1 MYLRWSEERKIVM
14 YSDFLKKLIDL
25 CFGFF
30 ILISL
35 TPLLILISCFVFF
48 SMGRPIFFKQ
58 ERIGKNNIPF
68 IMYKFRTMREPKNGE
83 NRLLSDVDRVTKIG
97 AFLRKT
103 SLDELPEIINVIK
116 GEMSLVGPRPLL
128 DLHLELFDDQQLR
141 RHDVKPGMTG
151 LAQVM
156 GRQSLSFTQR
166 TALDV
171 KYVDNLSLW
180 LDIKII
186 VKTILVVLGAD
197 GIKTGQKFEE
207 VDDVGLKDL
216 IEKKQKEIEK

>member
-1 MYLRWSEERKIVM
+1 MYKS
-14 YSDFLKKLIDL
+14 YLKNIIDL
-25 CFGFF
+25 FCGLFIF
-30 ILISL
+30 ILLI
-35 TPLLILISCFVFF
+35 PILIILSILVFL
-48 SMGRPIFFKQ
+48 SIGSPIFFKQ
-58 ERIGKNNIPF
+58 ERIGKNNKPF
-68 IMYKFRTMREPKNGE
+68 IMYKFRTIREPKDGE
-83 NRLLSDVDRVTKIG
+83 NRLLSDADRVTKVG

-128 DLHLELFDDQQLR
+128 DLHLELFDENQLR
-141 RHDVKPGMTG
+141 RHNVKPGMTG

-166 TALDV
+166 TNLDV

-180 LDIKII
+180 LDVKII

-197 GIKTGQKFEE
+197 GIKTGQNFEE

-216 IEKKQKEIEK
+216 IEKKQKESEK

>member
-1 MYLRWSEERKIVM
+1 MYKS
-14 YSDFLKKLIDL
+14 YLKNLIDL
-25 CFGFF
+25 FFGFF
-30 ILISL
+30 ILIFL
-35 TPLLILISCFVFF
+35 IPILILLSVFVFI
-48 SMGRPIFFKQ
+48 SMGSPIFFKQ
-58 ERIGKNNIPF
+58 ERIGKNNKPF
-68 IMYKFRTMREPKNGE
+68 IMYKFRTMREPKEGE
-83 NRLLSDVDRVTKIG
+83 NRLLSDAGRVTKVG

-116 GEMSLVGPRPLL
+116 GNMSLVGPRPLL
-128 DLHLELFDDQQLR
+128 DLHLELFSKEQLK

-166 TALDV
+166 TDLDV
-171 KYVDNLSLW
+171 KYVENLSLW

-186 VKTILVVLGAD
+186 IKTILVVLGAE

-216 IEKKQKEIEK
+216 IEKKQTESEK

>member
-1 MYLRWSEERKIVM
+1 MYRD
-14 YSDFLKKLIDL
+14 YLKSIMDIF
-25 CFGFF
+25 FGFIIF
-30 ILISL
+30 IL
-35 TPLLILISCFVFF
+35 LLPILLLLSFFVFF
-48 SMGRPIFFKQ
+48 SMGSPIFFKQ
-58 ERIGKNNIPF
+58 ERIGKNNKPF
-68 IMYKFRTMREPKNGE
+68 IMYKFRTMREPKEGE
-83 NRLLSDVDRVTKIG
+83 NRLLSDADRVTKVG
-97 AFLRKT
+97 VFLRKT

-128 DLHLELFDDQQLR
+128 DLHLELFNDQQLK

-166 TALDV
+166 TDLDV
-171 KYVDNLSLW
+171 KYVNNLSLW

-216 IEKKQKEIEK
+216 IEKKQKESEK

>member
-1 MYLRWSEERKIVM
+1 MYKS
-14 YSDFLKKLIDL
+14 YLKNIIDL
-25 CFGFF
+25 FCGLFVF
-30 ILISL
+30 ILLI
-35 TPLLILISCFVFF
+35 PILIILSILVFL
-48 SMGRPIFFKQ
+48 SIGSPIFFKQ
-58 ERIGKNNIPF
+58 ERIGKNNKPF
-68 IMYKFRTMREPKNGE
+68 IMYKFRTMREPKDGE
-83 NRLLSDVDRVTKIG
+83 NRLLSDADRVTKVG

-128 DLHLELFDDQQLR
+128 DLHLELFNDQQLK

-166 TALDV
+166 TDLDV
-171 KYVDNLSLW
+171 KYVENLSLW

-186 VKTILVVLGAD
+186 IKTVLVVLGAD

-216 IEKKQKEIEK
+216 IEKKQKESEK

>member
-1 MYLRWSEERKIVM
+1 MYRD
-14 YSDFLKKLIDL
+14 YLKSIIDIF
-25 CFGFF
+25 FGFIIF
-30 ILISL
+30 IL
-35 TPLLILISCFVFF
+35 LLPILLLLSFFVFF
-48 SMGRPIFFKQ
+48 SMGSPIFFKQ
-58 ERIGKNNIPF
+58 ERIGKNNKPF
-68 IMYKFRTMREPKNGE
+68 IMYKFRTMREPKEGE
-83 NRLLSDVDRVTKIG
+83 NRLLSDADRVTKVG

-128 DLHLELFDDQQLR
+128 DLHLELFNDQQLK

-166 TALDV
+166 TDLDV
-171 KYVDNLSLW
+171 KYVENLSFW

-216 IEKKQKEIEK
+216 IEKKQKESEK

>member
-1 MYLRWSEERKIVM
+1 MYVKVKP
-14 YSDFLKKLIDL
+14 FLDIFLS
-25 CFGFF
+25 
-30 ILISL
+30 ILIF
-35 TPLLILISCFVFF
+35 LLILPFLLILSCAILF
-48 SMGRPIFFKQ
+48 SMGSPIFFRQ
-58 ERIGKNNIPF
+58 ERIGKNNKPF
-68 IMYKFRTMREPKNGE
+68 IMYKFRTMREPKGGE
-83 NRLLSDVDRVTKIG
+83 NRLLSDADRVTKLG

-128 DLHLELFDDQQLR
+128 DLHLELFDENQKR

-166 TALDV
+166 TNLDV

-180 LDIKII
+180 LDVKII

-197 GIKTGQKFEE
+197 GIKTGQNFEE

-216 IEKKQKEIEK
+216 IEKKQKESEK

>member
-1 MYLRWSEERKIVM
+1 MDI
-14 YSDFLKKLIDL
+14 F
-25 CFGFF
+25 CGFIIF
-30 ILISL
+30 ILLLPI
-35 TPLLILISCFVFF
+35 LLILSFFVFF
-48 SMGRPIFFKQ
+48 SMGSPIFFKQ
-58 ERIGKNNIPF
+58 ERIGRNNKPF
-68 IMYKFRTMREPKNGE
+68 IMYKFRTMREPKEGE
-83 NRLLSDVDRVTKIG
+83 NRLLSDADRVTKVG

-128 DLHLELFDDQQLR
+128 DLHLELFNDQQLK

-171 KYVDNLSLW
+171 KYVENLSLW
-180 LDIKII
+180 LDIKIV

-216 IEKKQKEIEK
+216 IEKKQKESEK

>member
-1 MYLRWSEERKIVM
+1 MYRD
-14 YSDFLKKLIDL
+14 YLKSIMDIF
-25 CFGFF
+25 FGFIIF
-30 ILISL
+30 IL
-35 TPLLILISCFVFF
+35 LLPILFLLSFFVFF
-48 SMGRPIFFKQ
+48 SMGSPIFFKQ
-58 ERIGKNNIPF
+58 ERIGKNNKPF
-68 IMYKFRTMREPKNGE
+68 IMYKFRTMREPKEGE
-83 NRLLSDVDRVTKIG
+83 NRLLSDADRVTKVG

-128 DLHLELFDDQQLR
+128 DLHLELFNDQQLK

-166 TALDV
+166 TDLDV
-171 KYVDNLSLW
+171 KYVENLSLW

-186 VKTILVVLGAD
+186 IKTILVVLGAD

-216 IEKKQKEIEK
+216 IEKKQKESEK

>member
-1 MYLRWSEERKIVM
+1 MYVKVKI
-14 YSDFLKKLIDL
+14 FLDIFLSI
-25 CFGFF
+25 FIF
-30 ILISL
+30 ILIM
-35 TPLLILISCFVFF
+35 PILLLISCAVFI
-48 SMGRPIFFKQ
+48 SMGSPIFFKQ
-58 ERIGKNNIPF
+58 ERIGKNNKPF
-68 IMYKFRTMREPKNGE
+68 IMYKFRTMREPKVGE
-83 NRLLSDVDRVTKIG
+83 NRLLSDADRVTKVG

-128 DLHLELFDDQQLR
+128 DLHLELFDDHQLR

-156 GRQSLSFTQR
+156 GRQSLSFTER
-166 TALDV
+166 TDLDV
-171 KYVDNLSLW
+171 KYVENISLW
-180 LDIKII
+180 LDVKII

-216 IEKKQKEIEK
+216 IEKKQKESEK

>member
-1 MYLRWSEERKIVM
+1 MKINM
-14 YSDFLKKLIDL
+14 YSRIGKNCFDIFL
-25 CFGFF
+25 G
-30 ILISL
+30 ILIFIIL
-35 TPLLILISCFVFF
+35 IPVLILLSLFVFF
-48 SMGRPIFFKQ
+48 SMGSPIFFKQ
-58 ERIGKNNIPF
+58 ERVGKDNEPF
-68 IMYKFRTMREPKNGE
+68 IMYKFRTMREPKEGE
-83 NRLLSDVDRVTKIG
+83 NRLLSDADRVTKVG

-128 DLHLELFDDQQLR
+128 DLHLELFSEEQLK

-166 TALDV
+166 TDLDV
-171 KYVDNLSLW
+171 KYVENISLW

-186 VKTILVVLGAD
+186 IKTILVVLGAD

-216 IEKKQKEIEK
+216 IEKKHKESEK

>member
-1 MYLRWSEERKIVM
+1 MYLKLKSVLDI
-14 YSDFLKKLIDL
+14 FLS
-25 CFGFF
+25 
-30 ILISL
+30 ILVL
-35 TPLLILISCFVFF
+35 LLIFPILLLLSCAIFV
-48 SMGRPIFFKQ
+48 SMGSPIFFKQ
-58 ERIGKNNIPF
+58 ERIGKNNKPF
-68 IMYKFRTMREPKNGE
+68 IMYKFRTMREPKEGE
-83 NRLLSDVDRVTKIG
+83 NRLLSDADRVTKVG

-128 DLHLELFDDQQLR
+128 DLHLELFNDRQLK

-166 TALDV
+166 TDLDV
-171 KYVDNLSLW
+171 KYVENLSFW

-216 IEKKQKEIEK
+216 IEKKQKESEK

>member
-1 MYLRWSEERKIVM
+1 MYKS
-14 YSDFLKKLIDL
+14 YLKNIIDL
-25 CFGFF
+25 FCGLFIF
-30 ILISL
+30 ILLI
-35 TPLLILISCFVFF
+35 PILIILSILVFL
-48 SMGRPIFFKQ
+48 SMGSPIFFKQ
-58 ERIGKNNIPF
+58 ERIGKNNKPF
-68 IMYKFRTMREPKNGE
+68 IMYKFRTMREPKEGE
-83 NRLLSDVDRVTKIG
+83 NRLLSDADRVTKVG

-128 DLHLELFDDQQLR
+128 DLHLELFNDQQLK

-166 TALDV
+166 TDLDV

-216 IEKKQKEIEK
+216 IEKKQKESEK

>member
-1 MYLRWSEERKIVM
+1 MYKC
-14 YSDFLKKLIDL
+14 YLKNLIDL
-25 CFGFF
+25 FLGFLIF
-30 ILISL
+30 IFLI
-35 TPLLILISCFVFF
+35 PLLMLLSLFVFL
-48 SMGRPIFFKQ
+48 SMGGPIFFKQ
-58 ERIGKNNIPF
+58 ERIGKNNKPF
-68 IMYKFRTMREPKNGE
+68 IMYKFRTMREPKDGE
-83 NRLLSDVDRVTKIG
+83 NRLLSDADRVTKVG

-128 DLHLELFDDQQLR
+128 DLHLELFADQQLR

-166 TALDV
+166 TDLDV
-171 KYVDNLSLW
+171 KYVENLSLW
-180 LDIKII
+180 LDVKII

-216 IEKKQKEIEK
+216 IEKKQKDSEK

>member
-1 MYLRWSEERKIVM
+1 MYKS
-14 YSDFLKKLIDL
+14 YLKNIIDL
-25 CFGFF
+25 FCGLFIF
-30 ILISL
+30 ILLI
-35 TPLLILISCFVFF
+35 PILIILSILVFL
-48 SMGRPIFFKQ
+48 SIGSPIFFKQ
-58 ERIGKNNIPF
+58 ERIGKNNKPF
-68 IMYKFRTMREPKNGE
+68 IMYKFRTIREPKDGE
-83 NRLLSDVDRVTKIG
+83 NRLLSDADRVTKVG

-128 DLHLELFDDQQLR
+128 DLHLELFNDQQLK

-166 TALDV
+166 TDLDV

-186 VKTILVVLGAD
+186 IKTVLVVLGAD

-216 IEKKQKEIEK
+216 IEKKQKESEK

>member
-1 MYLRWSEERKIVM
+1 MYVKVKP
-14 YSDFLKKLIDL
+14 FLDIFLS
-25 CFGFF
+25 
-30 ILISL
+30 ILIF
-35 TPLLILISCFVFF
+35 LLILPFLLILSCAILF
-48 SMGRPIFFKQ
+48 SMGSPIFFKQ
-58 ERIGKNNIPF
+58 ERIGKNNKSF
-68 IMYKFRTMREPKNGE
+68 IMYKFRTMREPKKGE
-83 NRLLSDVDRVTKIG
+83 NRLLSDADRVTKVG

-128 DLHLELFDDQQLR
+128 DLHLELFNENQLR
-141 RHDVKPGMTG
+141 RHNVKPGMTG

-166 TALDV
+166 TNLDV

-180 LDIKII
+180 LDVKII

-197 GIKTGQKFEE
+197 GIKTGQNFEE

-216 IEKKQKEIEK
+216 IEKKQKESEK

>member
-1 MYLRWSEERKIVM
+1 MYKKYLKTII
-14 YSDFLKKLIDL
+14 DIFLGLVI
-25 CFGFF
+25 F
-30 ILISL
+30 IL
-35 TPLLILISCFVFF
+35 LLPILLLLSFFVFI
-48 SMGRPIFFKQ
+48 SMGSPIFFKQ
-58 ERIGKNNIPF
+58 ERIGENNKPF
-68 IMYKFRTMREPKNGE
+68 IMYKFRTMREPKEGE
-83 NRLLSDVDRVTKIG
+83 NRLLSDADRVTKVG

-171 KYVDNLSLW
+171 KYVENLSLW
-180 LDIKII
+180 LDVKII

-216 IEKKQKEIEK
+216 IEKKQKESEK

>member
-1 MYLRWSEERKIVM
+1 MYVKFKP
-14 YSDFLKKLIDL
+14 FLDIFLS
-25 CFGFF
+25 

-35 TPLLILISCFVFF
+35 LILPFLVILSCVVFF
-48 SMGRPIFFKQ
+48 SMGSPIFFKQ
-58 ERIGKNNIPF
+58 ERIGKNHKLF
-68 IMYKFRTMREPKNGE
+68 IMYKFRTMREPKDGE
-83 NRLLSDVDRVTKIG
+83 NRLLSDADRVTKVG
-97 AFLRKT
+97 KFLRKT

-128 DLHLELFDDQQLR
+128 DLHLELFDENQLR
-141 RHDVKPGMTG
+141 RHNVKPGMTG

-166 TALDV
+166 TDLDV
-171 KYVDNLSLW
+171 KYVENLSLW
-180 LDIKII
+180 LDVKII
-186 VKTILVVLGAD
+186 IKTILVVLGAD

-216 IEKKQKEIEK
+216 IEKKQKESEK

>member
-1 MYLRWSEERKIVM
+1 MYVKVKP
-14 YSDFLKKLIDL
+14 FLDIFLS
-25 CFGFF
+25 
-30 ILISL
+30 ILIF
-35 TPLLILISCFVFF
+35 LLILPFLLILSCAILF
-48 SMGRPIFFKQ
+48 SMGSPIFFRQ
-58 ERIGKNNIPF
+58 ERIGKNNKPF
-68 IMYKFRTMREPKNGE
+68 IMYKFRTMREPKGGE
-83 NRLLSDVDRVTKIG
+83 NRLLSDADRVTKLG

-128 DLHLELFDDQQLR
+128 DLHLELFDENQKR

-166 TALDV
+166 TNLDV
-171 KYVDNLSLW
+171 KYVENLSLW
-180 LDIKII
+180 LDVKII
-186 VKTILVVLGAD
+186 IKTILVVLGAD
-197 GIKTGQKFEE
+197 GIKTGQNFEE

-216 IEKKQKEIEK
+216 IEKKQKESEK

>member
-1 MYLRWSEERKIVM
+1 MKINMYKRIGKNYFDIIL
-14 YSDFLKKLIDL
+14 
-25 CFGFF
+25 G
-30 ILISL
+30 ILIFIIL
-35 TPLLILISCFVFF
+35 IPVLILLSILVFL
-48 SMGRPIFFKQ
+48 SMGSPIFFKQ
-58 ERIGKNNIPF
+58 ERIGKNNKPF
-68 IMYKFRTMREPKNGE
+68 IMYKFRTMREPKDGE
-83 NRLLSDVDRVTKIG
+83 NRLLSDADRVTKLG
-97 AFLRKT
+97 TFLRKT

-128 DLHLELFDDQQLR
+128 DLHLELFDENQKR

-166 TALDV
+166 TNLDV

-180 LDIKII
+180 LDVKII

-197 GIKTGQKFEE
+197 GIKTGQNFEE

-216 IEKKQKEIEK
+216 IEKKQKESEK

>member
-1 MYLRWSEERKIVM
+1 MYK
-14 YSDFLKKLIDL
+14 DCLKKIIDL
-25 CFGFF
+25 LFGFLIF
-30 ILISL
+30 IFLIPILIFLSL
-35 TPLLILISCFVFF
+35 FIFF
-48 SMGRPIFFKQ
+48 SMGNPIFFKQ
-58 ERIGKNNIPF
+58 ERIGKNNKPF
-68 IMYKFRTMREPKNGE
+68 IMYKFRTMREPKDGE
-83 NRLLSDVDRVTKIG
+83 NRLLSDADRVTKIG

-128 DLHLELFDDQQLR
+128 DLHLELFSEKQLK

-156 GRQSLSFTQR
+156 GRQSLSFKQR
-166 TALDV
+166 TDLDV
-171 KYVDNLSLW
+171 KYVENLSLW

-186 VKTILVVLGAD
+186 IKTILVVLGAD

-216 IEKKQKEIEK
+216 IEKKQKESEK

>member
-1 MYLRWSEERKIVM
+1 MYRD
-14 YSDFLKKLIDL
+14 YLKSIIDIF
-25 CFGFF
+25 FGFIIF
-30 ILISL
+30 ILFLPI
-35 TPLLILISCFVFF
+35 LLLLSFFVFF
-48 SMGRPIFFKQ
+48 SMGSPIFFKQ
-58 ERIGKNNIPF
+58 ERIGKNNKPF
-68 IMYKFRTMREPKNGE
+68 IMYKFRTMREPKEGE
-83 NRLLSDVDRVTKIG
+83 NRLLSDADRVTKVG

-128 DLHLELFDDQQLR
+128 DLHLELFNDQQLK

-156 GRQSLSFTQR
+156 GRQFLSFTQR
-166 TALDV
+166 TDLDV
-171 KYVDNLSLW
+171 KYVENLSFW

-216 IEKKQKEIEK
+216 IEKKQKESEK

>member
-1 MYLRWSEERKIVM
+1 MKWSEERKVVM
-14 YSDFLKKLIDL
+14 YKDYLKNLIDL
-25 CFGFF
+25 FFGFF
-30 ILISL
+30 IL
-35 TPLLILISCFVFF
+35 LLLLPILIILSIFVFL
-48 SMGRPIFFKQ
+48 SMGSPIFFKQ
-58 ERIGKNNIPF
+58 ERIGKNNKPF
-68 IMYKFRTMREPKNGE
+68 IMYKFRTMREPKEGE
-83 NRLLSDVDRVTKIG
+83 NRLLSDADRVTKVG

-128 DLHLELFDDQQLR
+128 DLHLELFNDQQLK

-171 KYVDNLSLW
+171 KYVENLSLW
-180 LDIKII
+180 LDIKIV

-216 IEKKQKEIEK
+216 IEKKQKESEK

>member
-1 MYLRWSEERKIVM
+1 MKWSEGRKVGM
-14 YSDFLKKLIDL
+14 YKGYLKNLIDL
-25 CFGFF
+25 FCGFF
-30 ILISL
+30 ILL
-35 TPLLILISCFVFF
+35 LLIPVLILLSLFVFL
-48 SMGRPIFFKQ
+48 SMGSPIFFRQ
-58 ERIGKNNIPF
+58 ERIGKNNKPF
-68 IMYKFRTMREPKNGE
+68 IMYKFRTMREPKDGE
-83 NRLLSDVDRVTKIG
+83 NRLLSDADRVTKIG

-128 DLHLELFDDQQLR
+128 DLHLELFSEKQLK

-166 TALDV
+166 TDLDV
-171 KYVDNLSLW
+171 KYVENLSLW
-180 LDIKII
+180 LDMKII
-186 VKTILVVLGAD
+186 IKTILVVLGAD

-216 IEKKQKEIEK
+216 IEKKQKESEK